1 MTGWEDFHYKK
12 LGRVAD
18 GFHLGL
24 GVSAPTDRKFLC
36 SPGQKQERMLC
47 NGLAAIGHRPSAIGH
62 RPSAIGHRPSA
73 IGHPPS
79 AIRHPPSAI
88 RHPPSA
94 IRHRPS
100 AIVPRPRP
108 LVVARRPPGRDS
120 LLLSNFH
127 FPTSDRPPASRMV
140 LAAGHSWGLPNR
152 GKPVILRV
160 SSSRNRNHDC
170 RATQSEGQ
178 SALGRHRPVL
188 PAVVHCPAGG
198 LWFSPVR

>member
-73 IGHPPS
+73 IGHRPSAIRHPPS

-94 IRHRPS
+94 IRHCPPS
-100 AIVPRPRP
+100 APSCGGSQTTGPRLPFAFQFP
-108 LVVARRPPGRDS
+108 
-120 LLLSNFH
+120 LSNFR
-127 FPTSDRPPASRMV
+127 SPARLPHGFGRWAFV
-140 LAAGHSWGLPNR
+140 GIAEPWEAGHTAREFITKSKSRLP
-152 GKPVILRV
+152 
-160 SSSRNRNHDC
+160 
-170 RATQSEGQ
+170 
-178 SALGRHRPVL
+178 RHPI
-188 PAVVHCPAGG
+188 
-198 LWFSPVR
+198 

>member
-73 IGHPPS
+73 IGHRPS

-94 IRHRPS
+94 IGHP
-100 AIVPRPRP
+100 P
-108 LVVARRPPGRDS
+108 L
-120 LLLSNFH
+120 
-127 FPTSDRPPASRMV
+127 
-140 LAAGHSWGLPNR
+140 
-152 GKPVILRV
+152 
-160 SSSRNRNHDC
+160 
-170 RATQSEGQ
+170 
-178 SALGRHRPVL
+178 
-188 PAVVHCPAGG
+188 
-198 LWFSPVR
+198 SPVRALLWWLADHRAATPFCFPISTFQLPIARPPPAWFWPLGIRGDCRTVGSRSYCA